1 MTKTKIVALLSI
13 LALLASLPLTVA
25 LAQALPPYTVA
36 GTAML
41 DGAPAPEGTMVVA
54 MVGETESMGTV
65 VGMDGS
71 FRVDVEGEMG
81 AMIMFSL
88 SMMGEDGEAMKYM
101 AEADREVMVGE
112 AGVIKAANLMASSDT
127 PAGSTPTPMPPPT
140 KSDDQII
147 TEKVNTAVRNAMRNM
162 QPEPGPA
169 GADGADGADG
179 EDGAAG
185 AAGARGPAG
194 ADGADGEDGAA
205 GARGPAGADGS
216 DGSAGSAGPAGA
228 DGATG
233 PAGAAGAAGG
243 GGVLAIVA
251 LIIAIVGVVAAGGAF
266 IAGRQSS

>member
-162 QPEPGPA
+162 QPEPGP
-169 GADGADGADG
+169 
-179 EDGAAG
+179 
-185 AAGARGPAG
+185 RW
-194 ADGADGEDGAA
+194 
-205 GARGPAGADGS
+205 R
-216 DGSAGSAGPAGA
+216 
-228 DGATG
+228 
-233 PAGAAGAAGG
+233 
-243 GGVLAIVA
+243 
-251 LIIAIVGVVAAGGAF
+251 
-266 IAGRQSS
+266 